1 MSLQDMKAESS
12 LNTVCYNNDIEDS
25 VMITEPLFR
34 QLNLPVT
41 SENENHQTDFEME
54 ELYYDGLE
62 NLAGSNLAFKLRHEE
77 SLENS
82 TNSNT
87 SFSWVPSNSS
97 SLVGNHEFPWSAR
110 ISFSNS
116 PGKFYCDG
124 VLINKRYIL
133 TTGRCLEPQRN
144 IDKIRLG
151 DHNCLPSENCHQND
165 YVDVDIEKVILHP
178 GYGVEDGLTKDNIA
192 LIRLNKD
199 IKSTDNISPVCLPK
213 LNEIAKAGDK
223 VIEIGWSMA
232 NSTYNKKLKTEAT
245 ISDQLK
251 CFKTYEQNFG
261 VKLTNFHL
269 CSEGYP
275 EDRCASSTGDSLV
288 RLRQPGKQWLL
299 EGINYFGPTGCSKDI
314 PIVFTRVEPYLRWIH
329 QTIKN

>member
-1 MSLQDMKAESS
+1 MKVLRIFINMSAKNSTIFLILILFAYVGNSLQSQFSRNPLIPDAECGHS
-12 LNTVCYNNDIEDS
+12 
-25 VMITEPLFR
+25 
-34 QLNLPVT
+34 
-41 SENENHQTDFEME
+41 
-54 ELYYDGLE
+54 
-62 NLAGSNLAFKLRHEE
+62 
-77 SLENS
+77 
-82 TNSNT
+82 
-87 SFSWVPSNSS
+87 VPSNSS

-275 EDRCASSTGDSLV
+275 EDRCASIMNKIV
-288 RLRQPGKQWLL
+288 RLWFTITVDEQHGHDYQHRENNVL
-299 EGINYFGPTGCSKDI
+299 ERDVSS
-314 PIVFTRVEPYLRWIH
+314 
-329 QTIKN
+329 